1 MELVKFTE
9 AQERKLA
16 ELVQQK
22 ERAEA
27 SKAEFLRLCR
37 KEKPDVLRELKAVPE
52 EELRQ
57 ANAKISELQ
66 KLEKRVNEVCEKY
79 GCTVDELIE
88 YISSERQT
96 NYYINTHMNRTLF

>member
-37 KEKPDVLRELKAVPE
+37 KEKPDVLRELKAE
-52 EELRQ
+52 
-57 ANAKISELQ
+57 
-66 KLEKRVNEVCEKY
+66 
-79 GCTVDELIE
+79 
-88 YISSERQT
+88 
-96 NYYINTHMNRTLF
+96 